1 MFQSDPAHDRDSQ
14 SRTRRA
20 FLLAAATLCGGVALY
35 SLTRRPH
42 VLARTIKKNP
52 EWVDIV
58 QFSDSGENLGKLH
71 VQKVVKTDEE
81 WLQPLRPNRSHITRP
96 SHT

>member
-1 MFQSDPAHDRDSQ
+1 MFESDPAHDRDSQ

-20 FLLAAATLCGGVALY
+20 FLLAAATLCGGGALY

-52 EWVDIV
+52 QWVGIV
-58 QFSDSGENLGKLH
+58 QFSDSPK
-71 VQKVVKTDEE
+71 
-81 WLQPLRPNRSHITRP
+81 RS
-96 SHT
+96 